1 VKSCNMKVLLE
12 TVKPLKEFAVLALSI
27 AALALSA
34 MAQQQ
39 ESKSNWAGLS
49 HVAPGSEIRV
59 VLVDGRTLR
68 GFLQS
73 ATSDSLMINATTSQE
88 SLLRQDIRR
97 VQLKPQG
104 RRGRNTLIGFA
115 VGAVGGLAV
124 GAAAD
129 YHERDK
135 WAFPFSNVGKALFT
149 PLGAIIGTVVGVAF
163 PTGGWHDI
171 YRSRDELR
179 ANARL
184 LDRKGAIQ

>member
-1 VKSCNMKVLLE
+1 MKSCDIRASLG
-12 TVKPLKEFAVLALSI
+12 TVKLLKEFTVLALSI

-34 MAQQQ
+34 TAQQQ
-39 ESKSNWAGLS
+39 RPEGNWADLS
-49 HVAPGSEIRV
+49 HLAPGVEIRV
-59 VLVDGRTLR
+59 VLTNGRTLR

-73 ATSDSLMINATTSQE
+73 ATSDSLTINATTSQE
-88 SLLRQDIRR
+88 SLLRQDVRR
-97 VQLKPQG
+97 VQLKRQG

-115 VGAVGGLAV
+115 VGAGGGLAF
-124 GAAAD
+124 GAVAD
-129 YHERDK
+129 DRNTSG
-135 WAFPFSNVGKALFT
+135 WFPDAGKQVFT

-179 ANARL
+179 ANAQL